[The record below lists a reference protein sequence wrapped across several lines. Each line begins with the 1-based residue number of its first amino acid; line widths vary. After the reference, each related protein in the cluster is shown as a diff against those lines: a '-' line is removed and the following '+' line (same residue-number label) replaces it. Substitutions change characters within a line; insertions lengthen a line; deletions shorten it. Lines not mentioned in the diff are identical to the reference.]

1 MNIVL
6 DISNYSILN
15 IYFLETKRNIIMDG
29 TFTKFIYSNDNLIL
43 NSVYLYF
50 PIEIQSI
57 EKTMNKNAIRFYPS
71 SENNMPLINE
81 LSKIEYR
88 IIEYYKLLHKCKKRT
103 VCLLTKQL
111 FNGNLKVY
119 RESNENSY
127 KNRNIKYII
136 KLSGIWETYDDVGIT
151 YKLIEC
157 YT

>member
-29 TFTKFIYSNDNLIL
+29 TFTKFIYSNENLIL

-50 PIEIQSI
+50 PVEIQAI
-57 EKTMNKNAIRFYPS
+57 ERTMNKNMIRFHPS
-71 SENNMPLINE
+71 SEQNLPLVNE
-81 LSKIEYR
+81 LSRIEYR
-88 IIEYYKLLHKCKKRT
+88 IIEYYKNVNKCNKKT

-111 FNGNLKVY
+111 YNGSLKIY
-119 RESNENSY
+119 RESNDSSY
-127 KNRNIKYII
+127 KNQNTKYII

-157 YT
+157 YS